1 MARKR
6 GAKTAAVREMLT
18 QDPEM
23 PAKEIISTLRA
34 KGLRIKPQMVYMMR
48 TAMKTKKPKMKREK
62 TVAAPGRNA
71 WAANPVELVVKV
83 KALSSE
89 AGGMENLKQLVEV
102 LAD

>member
-23 PAKEIISTLRA
+23 PTDEVVSTLAARRM
-34 KGLRIKPQMVYMMR
+34 KITPHMVHVVR
-48 TAMKTKKPKMKREK
+48 SALKAKKPTTRKGVSSARGGW
-62 TVAAPGRNA
+62 TADA
-71 WAANPVELVVKV
+71 VELVVKV

-89 AGGMENLKQLVEV
+89 AGGMENLKQLVVV